1 MVLTM
6 ELITFQ
12 RKFGDK
18 EKIMVTEEKLM
29 EALVDL
35 YESEFKDEQTFEE
48 FADMLD
54 FWIDKDGSILIE
66 GRGMKPVEGVKEVGH
81 VDNGVVYAY

>member
-1 MVLTM
+1 
-6 ELITFQ
+6 
-12 RKFGDK
+12 
-18 EKIMVTEEKLM
+18 MVTEEKLM

>member
-1 MVLTM
+1 
-6 ELITFQ
+6 
-12 RKFGDK
+12 
-18 EKIMVTEEKLM
+18 MVTEKQLM

-81 VDNGVVYAY
+81 VDNGVIYAY

>member
-1 MVLTM
+1 
-6 ELITFQ
+6 
-12 RKFGDK
+12 
-18 EKIMVTEEKLM
+18 MVTEEKLM

-66 GRGMKPVEGVKEVGH
+66 GRGVKPVEGVKEVGH

>member
-1 MVLTM
+1 
-6 ELITFQ
+6 
-12 RKFGDK
+12 
-18 EKIMVTEEKLM
+18 MVTEEQLM

-81 VDNGVVYAY
+81 VDNGVIYAY

>member
-1 MVLTM
+1 
-6 ELITFQ
+6 
-12 RKFGDK
+12 
-18 EKIMVTEEKLM
+18 MVTEEQLM

>member
-1 MVLTM
+1 
-6 ELITFQ
+6 
-12 RKFGDK
+12 
-18 EKIMVTEEKLM
+18 MVTEEKLM

-48 FADMLD
+48 FADMLE

-81 VDNGVVYAY
+81 VDNGVIYAY

>member
-1 MVLTM
+1 
-6 ELITFQ
+6 
-12 RKFGDK
+12 
-18 EKIMVTEEKLM
+18 MVTEEKLM

-81 VDNGVVYAY
+81 VDNGVIYAY

>member
-1 MVLTM
+1 
-6 ELITFQ
+6 
-12 RKFGDK
+12 
-18 EKIMVTEEKLM
+18 MVTEEKLM

-35 YESEFKDEQTFEE
+35 YESEFKNEQTFEE

>member
-1 MVLTM
+1 
-6 ELITFQ
+6 
-12 RKFGDK
+12 
-18 EKIMVTEEKLM
+18 MVTEEQLM

-66 GRGMKPVEGVKEVGH
+66 GRGTKPVEGVKEVGH
-81 VDNGVVYAY
+81 VDNGVIYAY

>member
-1 MVLTM
+1 M

-12 RKFGDK
+12 KKFGVK
-18 EKIMVTEEKLM
+18 EKNIMVTEQQLK
-29 EALVDL
+29 EALIDL
-35 YESEFKDEQTFEE
+35 YEDFKEEMTFEE

-54 FWIDKDGSILIE
+54 FWIDKDGDILIE
-66 GRGMKPVEGVKEVGH
+66 GRGMQPLDGIQQVGH

>member
-1 MVLTM
+1 
-6 ELITFQ
+6 
-12 RKFGDK
+12 
-18 EKIMVTEEKLM
+18 MVTEEKLM

-66 GRGMKPVEGVKEVGH
+66 VRGMKPVEGVKEVGH
-81 VDNGVVYAY
+81 VDNGVIYAY

>member
-1 MVLTM
+1 
-6 ELITFQ
+6 
-12 RKFGDK
+12 
-18 EKIMVTEEKLM
+18 MVTEEKLM

-81 VDNGVVYAY
+81 VDSGVVYAY

>member
-1 MVLTM
+1 
-6 ELITFQ
+6 
-12 RKFGDK
+12 
-18 EKIMVTEEKLM
+18 MVTEEKLM

-66 GRGMKPVEGVKEVGH
+66 GRGMKPVEGVEEVGH

>member
-1 MVLTM
+1 
-6 ELITFQ
+6 
-12 RKFGDK
+12 
-18 EKIMVTEEKLM
+18 MVTEEKLM
-29 EALVDL
+29 EELVDL